1 MHCRARRAGVQTK
14 GYIVLRLVADYTL
27 PALRAPGSLFRSFR
41 EGAPRLSGVLS
52 ASGALCGIAGTALLA
67 VDPQRVVPVFAL
79 YLGAA
84 SSWMAVGYLTK
95 QRWLFASNIVYFA
108 LALKGL
114 AL

>member
-1 MHCRARRAGVQTK
+1 M
-14 GYIVLRLVADYTL
+14 LRLVADYTL
-27 PALRAPGSLFRSFR
+27 PALRAPGSLLRSFR
-41 EGAPRLSGVLS
+41 VSTPRLSSLLS
-52 ASGALCGIAGTALLA
+52 ASGALCGMAGTALLA
-67 VDPQRVVPVFAL
+67 VEPQRVVEVFAL

-114 AL
+114 MF

>member
-1 MHCRARRAGVQTK
+1 
-14 GYIVLRLVADYTL
+14 VLRLVADYTL
-27 PALRAPGSLFRSFR
+27 PTLRAPALLVRSLRD
-41 EGAPRLSGVLS
+41 ATPRLSGVLS
-52 ASGALCGIAGTALLA
+52 ASGALCGIAGTAVLA
-67 VDPQRVVPVFAL
+67 LQPERMGEVFAL

-114 AL
+114 VF